1 MLPCK
6 VSLSFLKYCVIYINS
21 LLPHCTMKSWLW
33 CSNFFSVINWHN
45 DIFIQVNQ
53 VIILLTIKWV
63 ISLSRYVFCLFF
75 CFFLVHADWLMPDW
89 QLIMIN
95 IANARIF
102 AGTWRILMQGPGK
115 DLEDLW
121 KILQGLWG
129 NGWRSSKILIRIHKD
144 LNEDL

>member
-63 ISLSRYVFCLFF
+63 ISLSRYVFCFFFLFF
-75 CFFLVHADWLMPDW
+75 SCACWLTDAWLTVNYDQYCKRKDLCRDLKDPY
-89 QLIMIN
+89 
-95 IANARIF
+95 
-102 AGTWRILMQGPGK
+102 AGTW
-115 DLEDLW
+115 
-121 KILQGLWG
+121 QGLRGSLKDSTRPLRKWM
-129 NGWRSSKILIRIHKD
+129 KIFQDPHQD
-144 LNEDL
+144 PQGS